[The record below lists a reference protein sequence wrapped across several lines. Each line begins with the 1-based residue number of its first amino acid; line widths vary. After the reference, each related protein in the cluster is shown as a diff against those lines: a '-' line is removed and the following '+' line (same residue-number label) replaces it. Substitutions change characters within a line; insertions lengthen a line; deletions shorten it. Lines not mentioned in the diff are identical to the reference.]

1 MDAAFTCDGCFP
13 IGELSQRTG
22 VNSITLRAWERRHG
36 LLKPARTAKG
46 HRLYG
51 QADVER
57 VLQTLALI
65 ERGVPL
71 RKIRPLLDSDA
82 PLPVV
87 EQDED
92 AQHLQQRLQAHLE
105 QLEAGRLAETL
116 QELFKQYP
124 ASWCRKQ
131 VLLPLFGRL
140 AGHGAAAAL
149 EALLQAELMR
159 YALRYWPP
167 GGGKKQRGVQVLGG
181 VPTAPWRTL
190 LLALEL
196 QEKQQ
201 NVQWLP
207 GAFSLQALGQL
218 LALNPQQPLLYC
230 LDGVLNTGQE
240 QQLAELLRAYP
251 QLWLQGTAVE
261 LAFAGHERLY
271 SDNRIQGSQC

>member
-1 MDAAFTCDGCFP
+1 MSDTSQHSETLFP

-22 VNSITLRAWERRHG
+22 VNSITLRAWERRYG
-36 LLKPARTAKG
+36 LLQPARTEKG

-71 RKIRPLLDSDA
+71 RKIRPLLEGDA
-82 PLPVV
+82 PLPAVQ
-87 EQDED
+87 QDEE
-92 AQHLQQRLQAHLE
+92 AQHLQQQLLAHLE
-105 QLEAGRLAETL
+105 QLDAGRLAATV

-131 VLLPLFGRL
+131 VLLPLFAHL
-140 AGHGAAAAL
+140 AAHPSAAAL
-149 EALLQAELMR
+149 EALLQGELMR
-159 YALRYWPP
+159 YALRYWPQ
-167 GGGKKQRGVQVLGG
+167 GGGKRQCSVQVLGG

-196 QEKQQ
+196 QQTQQ

-207 GAFSLQALGQL
+207 SAFSL
-218 LALNPQQPLLYC
+218 LALQQWLELKPEQQLLYC
-230 LDGVLNTGQE
+230 LDGVLNREQE
-240 QQLAELLRAYP
+240 QQLAELLQTHP

-261 LAFAGHERLY
+261 LAFAGHERLHY
-271 SDNRIQGSQC
+271 EAEGRF

>member
-1 MDAAFTCDGCFP
+1 MTTTPHHSDALFP

-22 VNSITLRAWERRHG
+22 VNSITLRAWERRYG
-36 LLKPARTAKG
+36 LLQPARTEKG

-71 RKIRPLLDSDA
+71 RKIRPLLEGDA
-82 PLPVV
+82 PLPAAQ
-87 EQDED
+87 QDEE
-92 AQHLQQRLQAHLE
+92 AQHLQQQLLAHLE
-105 QLEAGRLAETL
+105 QLDVGRLAATV

-131 VLLPLFGRL
+131 VLLPLFAHL
-140 AGHGAAAAL
+140 AAHPSAAAL

-159 YALRYWPP
+159 YALRYWPQ
-167 GGGKKQRGVQVLGG
+167 GGGKNQAGLQVLGG

-196 QEKQQ
+196 QQTRQ
-201 NVQWLP
+201 NVHWLP
-207 GAFSLQALGQL
+207 GAFSL
-218 LALNPQQPLLYC
+218 LALQQWLALKPQQQVLYC
-230 LDGVLNTGQE
+230 LDGVLNKEQE
-240 QQLAELLRAYP
+240 HQLAELLQAHP

-261 LAFAGHERLY
+261 LAFAGHERLHHEAEG
-271 SDNRIQGSQC
+271 RF